1 MRGGIVVE
9 IVEEVA
15 EAKGTDP
22 TDLNYSLEE
31 HIDTEALQLLADHSR
46 SSWTLSF
53 TLPEQE
59 VTVTGD
65 GVVRVHEKQDI
76 NL

>member
-1 MRGGIVVE
+1 MGGELVVE
-9 IVEEVA
+9 VVEAVA

-59 VTVTGD
+59 VTVTSD